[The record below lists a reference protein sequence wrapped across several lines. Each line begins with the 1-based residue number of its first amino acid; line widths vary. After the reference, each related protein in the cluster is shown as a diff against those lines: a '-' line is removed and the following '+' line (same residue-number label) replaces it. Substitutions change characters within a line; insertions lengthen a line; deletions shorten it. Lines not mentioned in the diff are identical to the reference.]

1 MIRAIVT
8 DIEGTTSDIRF
19 VHQVLFPYARERLA
33 TFLRQHAEE
42 AEVAAPLAALRQELE
57 QPQADI
63 EQLITALYRFMDEDR
78 KSTALKALQGIIWR
92 SGYQSGDFRG
102 HLYPEVAEQLAAWQQ
117 QGLKLYVYSS
127 GSVEAQKL
135 LFGYS
140 DAGDLQPLFSGYFDT
155 HVGAKR
161 ETASYRNIASEIG
174 IAPEQLLFL
183 SDIHQE
189 LDAARAA
196 GWHTC
201 QLIRDDADNQSQHPQ
216 VNRFDQIDLGEF
228 AS

>member
-92 SGYQSGDFRG
+92 SGYQNGDFRG

-161 ETASYRNIASEIG
+161 ETASYRNIASEIS
-174 IAPEQLLFL
+174 IAPDQLLFL

-216 VNRFDQIDLGEF
+216 VNRFDHIDLGEF

>member
-1 MIRAIVT
+1 
-8 DIEGTTSDIRF
+8 
-19 VHQVLFPYARERLA
+19 
-33 TFLRQHAEE
+33 
-42 AEVAAPLAALRQELE
+42 
-57 QPQADI
+57 
-63 EQLITALYRFMDEDR
+63 MDEDR

-92 SGYQSGDFRG
+92 SGYHNGDFRG
-102 HLYPEVAEQLAAWQQ
+102 HLYPEVAGQLSAWQQ

-135 LFGYS
+135 LFGNS

-161 ETASYRNIASEIG
+161 ETASYRNIANEIG
-174 IAPEQLLFL
+174 IATDELLFL

-201 QLIRDDADNQSQHPQ
+201 QLIRDDADAQSQHPQ
-216 VNRFDQIDLGEF
+216 VNRFDHIDLGEF

>member
-33 TFLRQHAEE
+33 PFIRQHQAE
-42 AEVAAPLAALRQELE
+42 AEVAAPLAALRHEID

-63 EQLITALYRFMDEDR
+63 EQLIAALYRFMDEDR
-78 KSTALKALQGIIWR
+78 KSTALKALQGIIWH
-92 SGYQSGDFRG
+92 SGYHNGDFRG
-102 HLYPEVAEQLAAWQQ
+102 HLYPEVAGQLSAWQQ

-135 LFGYS
+135 LFGNS

-161 ETASYRNIASEIG
+161 ETASYRNIANEIG
-174 IAPEQLLFL
+174 IAADELLFL

-201 QLIRDDADNQSQHPQ
+201 QLIRDDADAQSQHPQ
-216 VNRFDQIDLGEF
+216 VNRFDHIDLGEF